1 MNDWLTHVVA
11 GSNES
16 FDNLLR
22 RFNKKVQQ
30 DGVLSEIRRHE
41 SFEKPSV
48 KRKHKEAANRRKAA
62 RTSAM

>member
-1 MNDWLTHVVA
+1 MTHVVA

-30 DGVLSEIRRHE
+30 DGVLSEVRRHE
-41 SFEKPSV
+41 FFETQGD
-48 KRKHKEAANRRKAA
+48 KRKRKEAANRRKAA
-62 RTSAM
+62 RNSSG

>member
-1 MNDWLTHVVA
+1 MTHVVA

-30 DGVLSEIRRHE
+30 DGVLSEVRRHE
-41 SFEKPSV
+41 CFEAPGE
-48 KRKHKEAANRRKAA
+48 KRKRKEAANRRKNA
-62 RTSAM
+62 RNSSR